1 MRKASR
7 KRCETFTNTRDT
19 TPADGVCEEV
29 MTKRDPFD
37 VVARFDEL
45 PDDAIHWPR
54 AYSNYSQQD

>member
-1 MRKASR
+1 
-7 KRCETFTNTRDT
+7 
-19 TPADGVCEEV
+19 